1 MHLTRNS
8 RLAAALGLLAATA
21 AAWAARSGEL
31 RPWPD
36 GPIRYII
43 GNAEAKAF
51 KALPDDFARLAFIE
65 RFWVR
70 RDPTPG
76 TLANEYRQTFW
87 ERVRT
92 ANLQFKT
99 TTTPG
104 WKTDRGKIFILF
116 GPPNDVRDDLDFS
129 VSADPDAKR
138 GLIRWFYSGEGE
150 HRASAGPATVVP
162 FVRDHDGEYRL
173 SSDPKLSSIFF
184 DPGDMNN
191 DRPQEPWE
199 RWYADVM
206 KPYGSELSALMDLGR
221 LQEIPSQETLLLEAV
236 STSESFATHRL
247 PVTLQRYRHPSDGS
261 PLVVLTAAVPGME
274 AVPPV
279 LARFTSRDAA
289 RAPVILGEGSFR
301 AEGTGMGRV
310 VQARTALAPGTWDLL
325 VIAAGVDSASTGVAR
340 QTVVASPPA
349 PALSLSDP
357 VLLQDLAPLPYRS
370 LISHDEPFVL
380 GPYRA
385 VPRTAPVLG
394 RGEPLRLLYEIYGGS
409 GPFHVVHRL
418 EGKEKDGSWKLLGS
432 PQEQTSADRVQA
444 WEVPTS
450 PRWPVAEYRVHV
462 DVQDARGASA
472 VTDAFFSLRA
482 DTP

>member
-1 MHLTRNS
+1 MHLSRNA
-8 RLAAALGLLAATA
+8 RLAATLGLLAVG

-31 RPWPD
+31 RPWPE

-43 GNAEAKAF
+43 RTEEAKAF
-51 KALPDDFARLAFIE
+51 KALPDDVARLAFIE
-65 RFWVR
+65 QFWAR
-70 RDPTPG
+70 RDPSRG

-116 GPPNDVRDDLDFS
+116 GPPNDVRDDLDVA
-129 VSADPDAKR
+129 VSNDPDAKR
-138 GLIRWFYSGEGE
+138 GLIRWFYNSEGE
-150 HRASAGPATVVP
+150 YRASAGPVTVVP

-173 SSDPKLSSIFF
+173 STDPKLSSIFY

-191 DRPQEPWE
+191 ETQDPAMK
-199 RWYADVM
+199 WYESAM
-206 KPYGSELSALMDLGR
+206 RPYGSELSAMMDLGR
-221 LQEIPSQETLLLEAV
+221 LQEIPSQESLLLEAV
-236 STSESFATHRL
+236 STSESFATHPL
-247 PVTLQRYRHPSDGS
+247 PISLQRYRHPKDGS

-274 AVPPV
+274 VGPPV
-279 LARFTSRDAA
+279 LARFSPRDPT
-289 RAPVILGEGSFR
+289 RAPVVLGEGSFR
-301 AEGTGMGRV
+301 AEGSGMGRV
-310 VQARTALAPGTWDLL
+310 VQARTTLAPGTWDVL
-325 VIAAGVDSASTGVAR
+325 VIAAGLDSASTGVAR
-340 QTVVASPPA
+340 TSIVAPPPA

-385 VPRTAPVLG
+385 VPRTAAVLD
-394 RGEPLRLLYEIYGGS
+394 RGQAVRVLYEIYGGS
-409 GPFHVVHRL
+409 GPFHVVHRM
-418 EGKEKDGSWKLLGS
+418 EGKEKDGTWKVLGP
-432 PQEQTSADRVQA
+432 PQEQSSSDRVQA

-450 PRWPVAEYRVHV
+450 ARWPVAEYRVHV
-462 DVQDARGASA
+462 EVRDATGAT
-472 VTDAFFSLRA
+472 VGTDAPFSLRDPA
-482 DTP
+482 P

>member
-1 MHLTRNS
+1 MHLSRNTH
-8 RLAAALGLLAATA
+8 LAAAFGLLAAA

-43 GNAEAKAF
+43 RGEEAKAF
-51 KALPDDFARLAFIE
+51 KALPDDVARLAFIE

-70 RDPTPG
+70 RDPSPG

-116 GPPNDVRDDLDFS
+116 GPPNDVRDDLNFS
-129 VSADPDAKR
+129 VSSDPDAKR

-150 HRASAGPATVVP
+150 HRASAGPVTVVP

-206 KPYGSELSALMDLGR
+206 KPYGSELSAMMDLGR

-236 STSESFATHRL
+236 STSESFATHPL
-247 PVTLQRYRHPSDGS
+247 SMTLQRYRHPGDGN
-261 PLVVLTAAVPGME
+261 PLVVLTASVPGSE

-279 LARFTSRDAA
+279 LARFTPRDAA

-301 AEGTGMGRV
+301 AEGTGMKRV
-310 VQARTALAPGTWDLL
+310 VQARTTLAPGTWDVL
-325 VIAAGVDSASTGVAR
+325 VIAAGVDSASTGVVR
-340 QTVVASPPA
+340 TSVVAPA
-349 PALSLSDP
+349 PASALSLSDP
-357 VLLQDLAPLPYRS
+357 ALLQDLSPLPYRS

-385 VPRTAPVLG
+385 VPRTETALG
-394 RGEPLRLLYEIYGGS
+394 RGEPVRLLYEIYGGT
-409 GPFHVVHRL
+409 GPFRVVHRL
-418 EGKEKDGSWKLLGS
+418 EGQEKDGTWKVLGA
-432 PQEQTSADRVQA
+432 PQEQSSSDRVQA

-450 PRWPVAEYRVHV
+450 PRWPLAEYRVRV
-462 DVQDARGASA
+462 EVEDAAGATTG
-472 VTDAFFSLRA
+472 TDAPFSLRDA
-482 DTP
+482 AP

>member
-1 MHLTRNS
+1 MHLS
-8 RLAAALGLLAATA
+8 RKPHLAAALGLLAVG

-31 RPWPD
+31 RPWPE

-43 GNAEAKAF
+43 RTEEAKAF
-51 KALPDDFARLAFIE
+51 KGLSDDVARLAFIE
-65 RFWVR
+65 RFWSR

-76 TLANEYRQTFW
+76 TLANEYRQAFW

-99 TTTPG
+99 TTIPG

-129 VSADPDAKR
+129 VSSDPDAKR

-150 HRASAGPATVVP
+150 HRASAGPVTVVP

-173 SSDPKLSSIFF
+173 STDPKLSSIFF

-206 KPYGSELSALMDLGR
+206 KPYGSELSAMMDLGK

-236 STSESFATHRL
+236 STSESFATHPL
-247 PVTLQRYRHPSDGS
+247 AMTLQRYRHPSDGS
-261 PLVVLTAAVPGME
+261 PLLVLTAAVPGLE

-279 LARFTSRDAA
+279 LARFTPRDPT

-301 AEGTGMGRV
+301 AEGSGLGRV
-310 VQARTALAPGTWDLL
+310 VQARTTLAPGTWDVL
-325 VIAAGVDSASTGVAR
+325 VIAAGLDAASTGVAR
-340 QTVVASPPA
+340 TSIVARSPA

-357 VLLQDLAPLPYRS
+357 ALLQDLAPLPYRS

-385 VPRTAPVLG
+385 VPRTAAVLA
-394 RGEPLRLLYEIYGGS
+394 RGEPVRVLYEIYGGS
-409 GPFHVVHRL
+409 GPFHVVHRM
-418 EGKEKDGSWKLLGS
+418 EGKEKDGTWKLLGP
-432 PQEQTSADRVQA
+432 PQEQSSSDRVQA

-450 PRWPVAEYRVHV
+450 ARWPVAEYRVHV
-462 DVQDARGASA
+462 EVEDAAGATVA
-472 VTDAFFSLRA
+472 TDAPFSLRDPA
-482 DTP
+482 P